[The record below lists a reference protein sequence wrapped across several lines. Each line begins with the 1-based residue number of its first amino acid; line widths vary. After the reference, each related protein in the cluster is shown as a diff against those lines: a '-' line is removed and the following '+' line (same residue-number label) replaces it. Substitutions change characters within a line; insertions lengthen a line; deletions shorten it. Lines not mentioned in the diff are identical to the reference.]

1 MLVPHL
7 TPTDGPA
14 DPGRSDKS
22 WLAWERD
29 LLGMYLSDHPL
40 RRIAATLQERV
51 DTSINELGPHLDGL
65 VVQVGGCIRDVRAFV
80 PRKSTT
86 GQRMAFLQI
95 EDLTGA
101 CEVVVFN
108 RVFEEVA
115 ELLRPDA
122 VVVIRGKVEV
132 GRQGSNGA
140 PAIIGSDDEERD
152 SEPAKIRADA
162 IFALDEPDWSPGDAT
177 ARCTFAWPATSTTMS
192 PACTARS
199 LSTPVICRW
208 SSTSRA
214 PSRSTTSRLTP
225 PSRSSR
231 ARPRARRRGSARTRY
246 LPRRDEARSRPRARD
261 LGCRTPRLIA
271 RTRRWR

>member
-1 MLVPHL
+1 
-7 TPTDGPA
+7 
-14 DPGRSDKS
+14 
-22 WLAWERD
+22 
-29 LLGMYLSDHPL
+29 MYLSDHPL

-140 PAIIGSDDEERD
+140 SAVIGSDDEERD
-152 SEPAKIRADA
+152 AEPAKIRADA
-162 IFALDEPDWSPGDAT
+162 IFALDDARLVAWRRNSTVHLRMARDQHHHVDRLHNSIAAHPGD
-177 ARCTFAWPATSTTMS
+177 S
-192 PACTARS
+192 PV
-199 LSTPVICRW
+199 VIHVESAESIEDIALDAAFSVEPGPGLERAVEALLGPG
-208 SSTSRA
+208 TYRVETRRDRA
-214 PSRSTTSRLTP
+214 PERETWG
-225 PSRSSR
+225 
-231 ARPRARRRGSARTRY
+231 AGRRG
-246 LPRRDEARSRPRARD
+246 
-261 LGCRTPRLIA
+261 
-271 RTRRWR
+271 